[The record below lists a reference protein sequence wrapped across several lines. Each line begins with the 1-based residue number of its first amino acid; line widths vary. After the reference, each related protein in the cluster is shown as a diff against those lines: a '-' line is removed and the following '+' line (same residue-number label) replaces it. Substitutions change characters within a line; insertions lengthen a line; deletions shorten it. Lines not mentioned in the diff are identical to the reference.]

1 MKYYMVYVD
10 ICIGDIL
17 NNGSSDISR
26 DTGIM
31 KGEEA

>member
-1 MKYYMVYVD
+1 MIIKNQLN
-10 ICIGDIL
+10 GRRANIL
-17 NNGSSDISR
+17 GSSDISR